1 MRMAGELWSG
11 RSRAGPR
18 EIMWICAQS
27 LSHVW
32 LFATPWTVAHQ
43 ALLAMEFSR
52 QEYSSGLL
60 FPTPGDLPEPEEGSP
75 VLAGGLITTAPP
87 GKPREVIGDVNFS
100 FQRISNI
107 NKVSLW
113 EMQFFFS
120 LEFSSPSLFGS
131 WSLSWNV
138 CLRGGLPWSP
148 SLNRIPHDM
157 HSHNTLFFSF

>member
-1 MRMAGELWSG
+1 MLGGIGVRRRGQPRMRWLDGITDSMDMSLSELWELVMD
-11 RSRAGPR
+11 REAWRA
-18 EIMWICAQS
+18 A
-27 LSHVW
+27 
-32 LFATPWTVAHQ
+32 
-43 ALLAMEFSR
+43 
-52 QEYSSGLL
+52 
-60 FPTPGDLPEPEEGSP
+60 
-75 VLAGGLITTAPP
+75 
-87 GKPREVIGDVNFS
+87 VIGSQRVGHDWATELIHLCPQMPQTLCNQRARMGECVYFCAFSLNFS